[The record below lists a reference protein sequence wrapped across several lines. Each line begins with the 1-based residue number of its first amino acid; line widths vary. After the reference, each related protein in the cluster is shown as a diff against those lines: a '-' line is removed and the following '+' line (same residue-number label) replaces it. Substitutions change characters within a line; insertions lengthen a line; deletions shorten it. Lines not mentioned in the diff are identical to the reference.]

1 MLTFRVL
8 GAVEARHQEDVVPMP
23 PKVRRLL
30 AALLSRPNTAVA
42 ATDLIEAVW
51 DSSPPASARESLR
64 IYVHRLNQALGAA
77 RVTAAAAGYLL
88 AVEDAALD
96 SLEFERAV
104 RHGRQAIERG
114 DLVIGMATLEA
125 ALGMWRGPAF
135 AESKALAVV
144 REEAARLDELR
155 LTVTEERLDAGLTL
169 GRHGE
174 IVAELKSLALAHPL
188 RERLRAQLMTALW
201 GDGRQA
207 EALAAYQDAA
217 EFLARELG
225 LEPGPELRDLQQ
237 RILRQETYP
246 VRTPRSASAVVPAQ
260 LAPPNSA
267 FTGRVRAAR
276 ALDGLIAP
284 ESPTPVAIVSGIAGV
299 GKTALALDWAHRNL
313 SSFPDGQLFAD
324 LRGYDRQAEPVAPHD
339 LLGRFLRAL
348 GINSEQIPA
357 DTDERTAL
365 YRSVLHPLRVLILL
379 DNAASSAQVRP
390 LLPGARGCRALVT
403 SRPRLEDLLIEY
415 GAAAVPLAPLDD
427 REAVNL
433 LAGVLGTPWV
443 ERERADA
450 ERLARLCD
458 GLPLALRLTAARL
471 TSRRTGS
478 IAELVAQ
485 LADRQRRLDLMNG
498 EELQVRSGFEL
509 SCRDLP
515 EPVTRAFRLLS
526 LLDAPGGLTAWHLA
540 ALLDQP
546 DLLEA
551 DVLLD
556 VLVDAQLLQPLGVD
570 RTGRRRFRFHD
581 LVRLYAAERAE
592 TDEPEAERRAATLRA
607 LGAMLALTAHADRAF
622 RGEDI
627 DEVQGTSARWLPDNH
642 AALVPDPM
650 LWLDTE
656 RLNLSAMIRQAARA
670 GWSEPCWE
678 LTATSSMLRQRRG
691 YQDDQFADYEIAL
704 RLCRRQGNLRGTA
717 ALLLS
722 HGGLHH
728 QMGNLSLAVACASE
742 AVDLYELLGDKRG
755 HALALADSGVA
766 HRVLAAWEPAL
777 AAFERAFEIFEEIG
791 DLASAA
797 YVLFHL
803 GALHQRRDQFDQAQA
818 AAERGLALLP
828 PGIPELEL
836 HLRRTL
842 GDAYLRQGRVQE
854 AHDILTDVVR
864 GARARRDRFQEA
876 EALLVLGETE
886 VAAGRLAQ
894 GRATLTLALEQGR
907 QLNGRTF
914 EGRVHLALGHI
925 VDGRHIEHLETAI
938 EIFATSNAP
947 AWHAKAVAALTT
959 HQH

>member
-1 MLTFRVL
+1 MLTFSVL
-8 GAVEARHQEDVVPMP
+8 GAVEARYREDVVPMP

-30 AALLSRPNTAVA
+30 AAVLSRPNTVVP

-51 DSSPPASARESLR
+51 ESAPPASARESLR
-64 IYVHRLNQALGAA
+64 IYVHRLNQALGAS
-77 RVTAAAAGYLL
+77 RVTTAASGYLL
-88 AVEDAALD
+88 AVDDDALD

-104 RHGRQAIERG
+104 RHGRQTINLG
-114 DLVIGMATLEA
+114 DLVTGVATLDRS
-125 ALGMWRGPAF
+125 LRMWRGPAF
-135 AESKALAVV
+135 ADLQALAVV

-155 LTVTEERLDAGLTL
+155 LTVTEERLDAELTL
-169 GRHGE
+169 GRHSE

-188 RERLRAQLMTALW
+188 REKLRAQLMTALW

-207 EALAAYQDAA
+207 EALAAYHDAA
-217 EFLARELG
+217 EFLAHELG
-225 LEPGPELRDLQQ
+225 LDPGPELRDLQQ

-246 VRTPRSASAVVPAQ
+246 VRPLRSASAVVPAQ

-267 FTGRVRAAR
+267 FTGRAQAAR

-313 SSFPDGQLFAD
+313 SRFPDGQLFAD
-324 LRGYDRQAEPVAPHD
+324 LRGYDRLAEPVAPHD

-348 GINSEQIPA
+348 GLNSEQIPA

-365 YRSVLHPLRVLILL
+365 YRSILHPLRVLILL
-379 DNAASSAQVRP
+379 DNAASAAQVRP
-390 LLPGARGCRALVT
+390 LLPGARGCRVVVT
-403 SRPRLEDLLIEY
+403 ARPRLEDLLIEY
-415 GAAAVPLAPLDD
+415 GAAAVPLSPLDD
-427 REAVNL
+427 REAVDL

-443 ERERADA
+443 ERERNDA
-450 ERLARLCD
+450 EQLARLCD

-471 TSRRTGS
+471 TSRRTGT

-485 LADRQRRLDLMNG
+485 LTDRQRRLDLLNG

-526 LLDAPGGLTAWHLA
+526 LLDAPGGLAAWHLA

-551 DVLLD
+551 DALLD
-556 VLVDAQLLQPLGVD
+556 DLVDAQLLQPLGVD
-570 RTGRRRFRFHD
+570 RVGQRRFRFHD

-592 TDEPEAERRAATLRA
+592 TDEPEEERHAATLRA
-607 LGAMLALTAHADRAF
+607 LGAMLALTAHADRTF

-627 DEVQGTSARWLPDNH
+627 DEVQGACARWLPDNH
-642 AALVPDPM
+642 AALVPEPM
-650 LWLDTE
+650 LWLDAE
-656 RLNLSAMIRQAARA
+656 RLNLSAMTQQAARA

-691 YQDDQFADYEIAL
+691 YQDDQLADYELAL
-704 RLCRRQGNLRGTA
+704 QLCRRQGNLRGTA

-728 QMGNLSLAVACASE
+728 QMGNLSLAAACASE
-742 AVDLYELLGDKRG
+742 AVDLYERLGDKRG

-766 HRVLAAWEPAL
+766 YRVLADWEPAL
-777 AAFERAFEIFEEIG
+777 AAFEQAFEIFEDLG

-803 GALHQRRDQFDQAQA
+803 GALHQRRDHFDKAQA

-828 PGIPELEL
+828 SGIPELEL

-864 GARARRDRFQEA
+864 GARARRDLFQEA
-876 EALLVLGETE
+876 EALLILGETE
-886 VAAGRLAQ
+886 VAAGHLAQ

-907 QLNGRTF
+907 RLNGKTF

-925 VDGRHIEHLETAI
+925 VDGRHIEHLKTAS

-947 AWHAKAVAALTT
+947 AWHAKAMAALTT
-959 HQH
+959 HQR